1 VRSEDIFD
9 LQFAIG
15 GPDFK
20 SKIANCKSKIENV
33 EASVIAAGKSDNMLL
48 AVFLIDGQRYGLE
61 VEAVDR
67 VLPVVA
73 ISDLPGGPKVIRG
86 AVNVQGR
93 VFPVVDLRVRFGLA
107 SKALRLNDRL
117 LLVRTRRR
125 HLGLL
130 TDEVQGVISV
140 SRQALI
146 VTEPA
151 IAGAGHIKGI
161 VPLPDGLLFL
171 QDLDAVLSLDEE
183 QQLSE
188 AIAGGGA

>member
-1 VRSEDIFD
+1 M
-9 LQFAIG
+9 
-15 GPDFK
+15 
-20 SKIANCKSKIENV
+20 
-33 EASVIAAGKSDNMLL
+33 IAAGKSDNMLL

-73 ISDLPGGPKVIRG
+73 ISDLPGAPKVIRG

-93 VFPVVDLRVRFGLA
+93 VFPVVDLRVRFGLPF
-107 SKALRLNDRL
+107 KALRLNDRL
-117 LLVRTRRR
+117 LLVRTQRR
-125 HLGLL
+125 HLALL
-130 TDEVQGVISV
+130 TDEVQGVLSV
-140 SRQALI
+140 SRQALV

-188 AIAGGGA
+188 AIAGDGA

>member
-1 VRSEDIFD
+1 VNAVGE
-9 LQFAIG
+9 
-15 GPDFK
+15 
-20 SKIANCKSKIENV
+20 
-33 EASVIAAGKSDNMLL
+33 SDKMLL

-61 VEAVDR
+61 VEGVER

-73 ISDLPGGPKVIRG
+73 ISDLPGAPEVIRG

-93 VFPVVDLRVRFGLA
+93 VLPVVDLRVRFGLP
-107 SKALRLNDRL
+107 SQALRLNDRL

-125 HLGLL
+125 HLALL

-140 SRQALI
+140 SRQGLI

-151 IAGAGHIKGI
+151 IAGAGHIRGI

-183 QQLSE
+183 QQLFE
-188 AIAGGGA
+188 AIAGDGA